1 MQDSRK
7 LRYYTKRGLGARRN
21 WFSNWSITNWLILI
35 NVIFFVF
42 VMILFPPVSKIIEG
56 VRVLTL
62 NPFVVN
68 NIALSW
74 NNIAELRVWTFLTS
88 MFMHAPG
95 GFLSIFSFHL
105 LINMFVL
112 FSLGNLS
119 EKIIG
124 KKRFL
129 WFYLISGLIAG
140 AMFVL
145 LAYFFGGS
153 DLGARIFGSPEIA
166 AVGASGAIFAIAG
179 LFMILTPRLRFMI
192 IFFPFFS
199 LPAYIMIPLVL
210 FGTWIVSYYA
220 QFGVGNTAHFGG
232 FLAGVIY
239 GLYLRN
245 KYKRKTQM
253 IANYFSR

>member
-1 MQDSRK
+1 MKIRD
-7 LRYYTKRGLGARRN
+7 ARRLRDYTAGRIGRKN
-21 WFSNWSITNWLILI
+21 WFSNLNATNWLILI
-35 NVIFFVF
+35 NVVFFVIAVIF
-42 VMILFPPVSKIIEG
+42 LLI
-56 VRVLTL
+56 
-62 NPFVVN
+62 NPAYFN
-68 NIALSW
+68 YIALKPS
-74 NNIAELRVWTFLTS
+74 NIMQGKYLWTFLTS

-95 GFLSIFSFHL
+95 GVIMPLLSFHL

-124 KKRFL
+124 RKRYI

-140 AMFVL
+140 AMFVFF
-145 LAYFFGGS
+145 AYFFGQS

-179 LFMILTPRLRFMI
+179 LFMVLTPRLRFMI
-192 IFFPFFS
+192 IFLPFFS

-210 FGTWIVSYYA
+210 FGTWLVSSSVGA
-220 QFGVGNTAHFGG
+220 GIGNTAHLGG
-232 FLAGVIY
+232 FLCGVVY
-239 GLYLRN
+239 GLYLRS